1 MKKTLLASS
10 LMLLAAVGCQDKKPA
25 SMQSSVTDLTP
36 TPVAP
41 AYVAPTPVAVQ
52 PVSYETTTPSTST
65 PSYSSSSS
73 TSSMG
78 GTYTVKK
85 GDTLYGIAKKKY
97 NDGKQW
103 QKIAS
108 ANPGLSPS
116 SLKVGQTITLPN

>member
-1 MKKTLLASS
+1 MKKILIASS
-10 LMLLAAVGCQDKKPA
+10 LMLVAAVGCAKKA
-25 SMQSSVTDLTP
+25 SSTTSSVTDLTP
-36 TPVAP
+36 TPAAP
-41 AYVAPTPVAVQ
+41 AYIAPTPVAVQ
-52 PVSYETTTPSTST
+52 PVSYEAPAATVT
-65 PSYSSSSS
+65 PSYSSTPSS
-73 TSSMG
+73 TSMMG
-78 GTYTVKK
+78 NTYTVKK

>member
-1 MKKTLLASS
+1 MKKTLIASS

-36 TPVAP
+36 TPAAP
-41 AYVAPTPVAVQ
+41 AYVAPTPIAVQ
-52 PVSYETTTPSTST
+52 PVSYDTTTTSSTST
-65 PSYSSSSS
+65 PSYNSS
-73 TSSMG
+73 TASVGS
-78 GTYTVKK
+78 TYTVKK

-108 ANPGLSPS
+108 ANPGVSPS
-116 SLKVGQTITLPN
+116 SLRVGQSITIPN

>member
-1 MKKTLLASS
+1 MKKILLVSS
-10 LMLLAAVGCQDKKPA
+10 IALMAAVGCQEKKPA
-25 SMQSSVTDLTP
+25 MQSSVTDLTP

-41 AYVAPTPVAVQ
+41 AYVAPAPVAVQ
-52 PVSYETTTPSTST
+52 PVSYDTTMTSNTAT
-65 PSYSSSSS
+65 PSYSSSPTGSI
-73 TSSMG
+73 G

-116 SLKVGQTITLPN
+116 TLKVGQTITLPN

>member
-10 LMLLAAVGCQDKKPA
+10 LMVLAAVGCQDKKPA

-65 PSYSSSSS
+65 PTYSSSSS